1 MKKIKFLIM
10 IMTVLLVTSCSGSKE
25 DKMVIA
31 TPFGPL
37 AYPLMYMV
45 DNHLLKGIAENV
57 ELKIWSN
64 PDQLRAIVAGKQAD
78 FIALPANVAAN
89 LFNRGVDIKLL
100 GVSLWSVMWIVSTDS
115 TKKSLK
121 DLNGDKILI
130 GFKGDMPEILLNIV
144 SSRYNLSSEKNFN
157 LGFTATP
164 FDAMNQLLIGN
175 AENAVLSE
183 PEVSYLTI
191 ESAAK
196 NRKVYRVVDFQKEWG
211 SIYGTGDR
219 IPFGGIAV
227 LSSKQKKRET
237 IEKFIKEY
245 KVAVEMCN
253 ENPSVLGSLIPKYFK
268 GLKSEPNIEA
278 MKHIKLEYISAEECR
293 KDIEIFFKAL
303 LDFKPSLVGGKIPS
317 DELYLKN

>member
-1 MKKIKFLIM
+1 MKRIKFIIL
-10 IMTVLLVTSCSGSKE
+10 IMTVLFITSCSGSKE
-25 DKMVIA
+25 DKIVIA

-45 DNHLLKGIAENV
+45 DKQLLKDVAGNV

-78 FIALPANVAAN
+78 FIALPTNVAAN

-121 DLNGDKILI
+121 DLNGEKILI
-130 GFKGDMPEILLNIV
+130 GFKGDMPEILFNIV
-144 SSRYNLSSEKNFN
+144 SSKYNLSPEKNFK

-183 PEVSYLTI
+183 PEVSYLTN
-191 ESAAK
+191 ESASK
-196 NRKVYRVVDFQKEWG
+196 YKKVYRVVDFQKEWG

-219 IPFGGIAV
+219 IPFGGIAA
-227 LSSKQKKRET
+227 LSSKEMKSDT
-237 IEKFIKEY
+237 INEFIKEY
-245 KVAVEMCN
+245 KIAIEKCN
-253 ENPSVLGSLIPKYFK
+253 EDPSVLGSLIPKYFK

-278 MKHIKLEYISAEECR
+278 MKHIKLEYISGVESR
-293 KDIEIFFKAL
+293 NDIDIFLKAL
-303 LDFKPSLVGGKIPS
+303 LDFKPALAGGKIPS
-317 DELYLKN
+317 DDFYFKN